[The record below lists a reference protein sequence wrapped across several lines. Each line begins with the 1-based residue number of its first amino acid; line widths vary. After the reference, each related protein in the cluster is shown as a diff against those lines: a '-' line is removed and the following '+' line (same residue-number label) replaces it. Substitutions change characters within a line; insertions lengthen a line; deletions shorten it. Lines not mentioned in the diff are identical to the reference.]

1 MPRNITLPLAKTE
14 GAIGNHNSE
23 TLTTLG
29 TQETERT
36 MIDFTLDREKK
47 TTIQMIMQVIRKR
60 KQSLLNY

>member
-1 MPRNITLPLAKTE
+1 MPINITLPLAKTE
-14 GAIGNHNSE
+14 GAIRNHNSE